1 MSEMIEVIENNGILQ
16 MSKEEYA
23 SYLVS
28 KYVKNCKIYFK
39 DNFDRLGRSTVF
51 SSGGRITGRYI
62 VFNKKVLELFNMREY
77 KQLILHEIAHQLTPY
92 HDHDK
97 VYRKKAIE
105 IGVDEGSTGKKFM
118 SAPFWKVAKAI
129 GWNRTRKTSKRNVKV
144 NKNGNLNDWI
154 GE

>member
-1 MSEMIEVIENNGILQ
+1 MSEMIEVIENNGILE

-28 KYVKNCKIYFK
+28 KYVKNCKVYFR
-39 DNFDRLGRSTVF
+39 DNFNHLGNSRVF
-51 SSGGRITGRYI
+51 SSGGKITGRYI
-62 VFNKKVLELFNMREY
+62 IFNKKALELFNMREY

-105 IGVDEGSTGKKFM
+105 IGVDEESTGRKFM

-129 GWNRTRKTSKRNVKV
+129 GWKKESKTSGKRV